1 MQILRTEAR
10 TISKTTVV
18 IIKCKH
24 VTCAPNMSFVSFV
37 LAACHVAVRLKTT
50 GILELV
56 FAQNPV
62 HSVSFLGTFIV

>member
-1 MQILRTEAR
+1 MT
-10 TISKTTVV
+10 SKS
-18 IIKCKH
+18 
-24 VTCAPNMSFVSFV
+24 NLLLDSFA